1 MAGADGQ
8 GQAARQAE
16 GVIGRLM
23 RYMQVP
29 TPSNPDNEA
38 EVPSNP
44 EEHALADLLAEELRG
59 LGVEDAASDEH
70 AYVMAHVP
78 ASPGCEGLPR
88 LGLIAHIDASP
99 DAPAHDIH
107 PRIVA
112 CDGKRVV
119 LGTGTDGQEVAL
131 DPENTPELPGLAG
144 QRLIVSDG
152 TTLLASDDK
161 AGVAEIMEL
170 VARIAADPSLP
181 RPPLAVCFAPDEEIG
196 HGCALLDLDKFG
208 ASYAYTVD
216 GDLIGGVEYEC
227 FNAASVTVRVHGH
240 DIHPGSAKNI
250 MVNSLHLFEEF
261 DAMLP
266 AWERPEHTEGYE
278 GFFHLCDVSGTCVE
292 TTAHYIVRDHDAAEF
307 ERKKQLVRD
316 AAAFMNGRYGSGVVE
331 VEVRDQ
337 YRNMAEVVA
346 PHRHL
351 IDNAYRAFESV
362 GVKPFTN
369 PIRGGTDGSQLSFR
383 GLPCPNLSTG
393 GANFHSI
400 REFAVVEQVE
410 TMVDFLQELCRLY
423 AEGGREA

>member
-1 MAGADGQ
+1 MDTTS
-8 GQAARQAE
+8 
-16 GVIGRLM
+16 GVIARLI
-23 RYMQVP
+23 RYIQVP
-29 TPSNPDNEA
+29 TPSNPENEA

-44 EEHALADLLAEELRG
+44 EEHALAELLAQELRD
-59 LGVEDAASDEH
+59 LGFADAAADEH
-70 AYVMAHVP
+70 AYVIAHLP
-78 ASPGCEGLPR
+78 ASAGCEELPC
-88 LGLIAHIDASP
+88 LGLISHIDASP
-99 DAPAHDIH
+99 DAPAHNIH

-112 CDGKRVV
+112 YEGGDVL
-119 LGTGTDGQEVAL
+119 LGTGVDGEPVTL
-131 DPENTPELPGLAG
+131 DAENTPELPGLAG
-144 QRLIVSDG
+144 NHLLVSDG
-152 TTLLASDDK
+152 TTLLAADDK

-170 VARIAADPSLP
+170 AARIAADPALP
-181 RPPLAVCFAPDEEIG
+181 HPPLAVCFAPDEEIG
-196 HGCALLDLDKFG
+196 HGCALLDLEKFG
-208 ASYAYTVD
+208 ADYAYTVD

-227 FNAASVTVRVHGH
+227 FNAASVTVRVRGH
-240 DIHPGSAKNI
+240 EIHPGSAKNI

-278 GFFHLCDVSGTCVE
+278 GFFHLCDIQGTCVE
-292 TTAHYIVRDHDAAEF
+292 TTAHYIVRDHSAVEF
-307 ERKKQLVRD
+307 DRKKQLVKSI
-316 AAAFMNGRYGSGVVE
+316 AALMNERYGENRVE

-337 YRNMAEVVA
+337 YRNMAEAVE

-351 IDNAYRAFESV
+351 VDNAYKAFENV
-362 GVKPFTN
+362 GVKPHTN

-423 AEGGREA
+423 AEQGK